1 MQSRLPQKLTVSFE
15 QVFFVRSASK
25 EPWLVQVTSDTAL
38 TRVLVGRVVS
48 RLAHGQVEHGVRVG
62 TRLGTGQHQRR
73 QLDALLLDVVQIHV
87 VRGGEQKGLDAFA
100 FHTVYI
106 QTVHVEVIIR
116 TLHREAMVCLHQH
129 TTFRC

>member
-48 RLAHGQVEHGVRVG
+48 RLAHGQVKHGVRVG
-62 TRLGTGQHQRR
+62 TRLGTGQHQRG

-87 VRGGEQKGLDAFA
+87 VRGGEQKGLHAFA

-129 TTFRC
+129 ATFRC